1 VAVVVV
7 VPENSAVAVVAVV
20 QEYNVVV
27 VVVTPA
33 VEEGCV
39 AVVVTLEYIE
49 ILYRLQC
56 GLHDFVLLTER
67 QTLQLGAKCVGNH
80 R

>member
-7 VPENSAVAVVAVV
+7 VPETSAVAVVAVV
-20 QEYNVVV
+20 QEYSVVA

-33 VEEGCV
+33 MEEGCV

-49 ILYRLQC
+49 I
-56 GLHDFVLLTER
+56 
-67 QTLQLGAKCVGNH
+67 
-80 R
+80 